1 MRYRPLMLLLPLL
14 SATWLG
20 APLGAPL
27 AAQQRPVP
35 APAARPAP
43 RPPSVATTE
52 RELRVLEEM
61 VAAEARAWAP
71 ALADLDSRRW
81 MVEAELTATTEALV
95 ARAAEVEW
103 QASEMLAWA
112 GEPIGRASVGG
123 LASLRPASGTQED
136 SLYRVAREAL
146 NRGEYQRAA
155 QLFQSY
161 QERFPTA
168 RTAPAALYWRA
179 FALYRAGSDAN
190 LRAALTSLEAQR
202 SRYPATAEDADA
214 ASLRIRINAALAARG
229 DQQAAAAVRAAN
241 AQGASCDREEMDV
254 RAEALNALVRQDEAG
269 AGTILNRVL
278 AQRDECSVT
287 LRRRAVYHLGRRSE
301 SDVSTRLLEVARN
314 DPDRTVRADAIAIL
328 GRVPGD
334 QTIRHLEQLFASNT
348 DERTRA
354 AVFAALRNH
363 DSPESNRLLRRYIGD
378 SSLSDAMRASAIST
392 LMGGGTVIYAPSGT
406 FEATLSGELLR
417 AREVALAEG
426 VERLSVGGRDAV
438 IFRGVTPV
446 APTAPVTP
454 VAPVAPVA
462 PAPRGVSISSGA
474 GTYTIVSNRREPTE
488 EDAAFLRGLYPRE
501 TSRVVKDA
509 IISGLARMGGEAN
522 ERWLMGIARD
532 NNEETRYRSSALSRM
547 RSARFPVADLVN
559 LYDAVSVRSLRSS
572 IISTLGARE
581 EDAATDKL
589 FAIARSGTDPVL
601 RRQAITA
608 LSRKNDPRTTR
619 LLLELIER

>member
-1 MRYRPLMLLLPLL
+1 MRYRHAMLLLL
-14 SATWLG
+14 A
-20 APLGAPL
+20 AAPL

-35 APAARPAP
+35 APPARPAP
-43 RPPSVATTE
+43 RPPSVSAAE
-52 RELRVLEEM
+52 REARVLQEM
-61 VAAEARAWAP
+61 LAADAFAWAP
-71 ALADLDSRRW
+71 ALADIDAQRW
-81 MVEAELTATTEALV
+81 LMEADLTATTGAIA
-95 ARAAEVEW
+95 ARAAEVQW
-103 QASEMLAWA
+103 QASEVLGAQMALESMVWA
-112 GEPIGRASVGG
+112 GDVSAARTTAGG
-123 LASLRPASGTQED
+123 LASLRPARGTQED

-161 QERFPTA
+161 QERYPAA

-179 FALYRAGSDAN
+179 FALYRSGSDVN
-190 LRAALTSLEAQR
+190 LRAALASLETQR

-241 AQGASCDREEMDV
+241 TPGAGCDREEMEV

-278 AQRDECSVT
+278 AQHDECAVT

-301 SDVSTRLLEVARN
+301 SDVSTRLLQVART

-334 QTIRHLEQLFASNT
+334 QTIRHLEQLFTSNT
-348 DERTRA
+348 DERTRS

-378 SSLSDAMRASAIST
+378 TSLSDAMRASAIST
-392 LMGGGTVIYAPSGT
+392 LMGGGSMVYAPSGQ
-406 FEATLSGELLR
+406 FEAALR
-417 AREVALAEG
+417 AQEVAIAEG
-426 VERLSVGGRDAV
+426 VERITVGGRDAV
-438 IFRGVTPV
+438 IYR
-446 APTAPVTP
+446 APTPAAPAAAA
-454 VAPVAPVA
+454 APVAPVVVT
-462 PAPRGVSISSGA
+462 PRGITGGTVAYMSS
-474 GTYTIVSNRREPTE
+474 SSRREPTE
-488 EDAAFLRGLYPRE
+488 EDAAFLRGIYPRE
-501 TSRVVKDA
+501 SSRAVKDA
-509 IISGLARMGGEAN
+509 IIAGLARMGGEAN

-547 RSARFPVADLVN
+547 RSAGFPVADLVN
-559 LYDAVSVRSLRSS
+559 LYDVVSDRSLRAS
-572 IISTLGARE
+572 IINTLGSRE

-589 FAIARSGTDPVL
+589 FAIARSGTDPAL

>member
-1 MRYRPLMLLLPLL
+1 MRYRPLMILLL
-14 SATWLG
+14 A
-20 APLGAPL
+20 AAPL
-27 AAQQRPVP
+27 AAQPRPLP

-43 RPPSVATTE
+43 RPPSAAAVE
-52 RELRVLEEM
+52 REARVLEEM
-61 VAAEARAWAP
+61 LAAEAFAWAP
-71 ALADLDSRRW
+71 ALADLDANHW
-81 MVEAELTATTEALV
+81 MVEAELAATTGAMA
-95 ARAAEVEW
+95 ARAAEAEW
-103 QASEMLAWA
+103 QASEMLRAQLPLEPMVWP
-112 GEPIGRASVGG
+112 GEVSFRSTAGG
-123 LASLRPASGTQED
+123 LASLRPARGTQED

-146 NRGEYQRAA
+146 NRGEYLRAA
-155 QLFQSY
+155 QLFQDY
-161 QERFPTA
+161 QSRFPTA

-179 FALYRAGSDAN
+179 FALYRAGSDVN
-190 LRAALTSLEAQR
+190 LRAALASLESQR
-202 SRYPATAEDADA
+202 TRYPATAEDSDA

-241 AQGASCDREEMDV
+241 IQGTSCDREEMEV

-278 AQRDECSVT
+278 AQHDECSVT

-301 SDVSTRLLEVARN
+301 SDVSTLLLQVART

-334 QTIRHLEQLFASNT
+334 QTIRHLEQLFTSST

-378 SSLSDAMRASAIST
+378 TSLSDAMRASAIST
-392 LMGGGTVIYAPSGT
+392 LMGGGTMIYAPSGQ
-406 FEATLSGELLR
+406 FELALR
-417 AREVALAEG
+417 AQEEAFAHSM
-426 VERLSVGGRDAV
+426 ERISVGGREAV
-438 IFRGVTPV
+438 IYRAPTPVTP
-446 APTAPVTP
+446 ATP
-454 VAPVAPVA
+454 VAPVAPS
-462 PAPRGVSISSGA
+462 PRGAVSIASGGTVAYASVSS
-474 GTYTIVSNRREPTE
+474 RRAPTE

-501 TSRVVKDA
+501 TSRAVKDA
-509 IISGLARMGGEAN
+509 IITGLARMGGEAN
-522 ERWLMGIARD
+522 ERWLMGVARD
-532 NNEETRYRSSALSRM
+532 NNEDTRHRSSALSRM
-547 RSARFPVADLVN
+547 RSAGFPVADLVN
-559 LYDAVSVRSLRSS
+559 LYDVVSDRSLRAS
-572 IISTLGARE
+572 IINTLGSRE

-589 FAIARSGTDPVL
+589 FAIARSGTDPAL

>member
-1 MRYRPLMLLLPLL
+1 MRYRPVILLLL
-14 SATWLG
+14 A
-20 APLGAPL
+20 AAPL

-35 APAARPAP
+35 APPARPAP
-43 RPPSVATTE
+43 RPPSVSTAE
-52 RELRVLEEM
+52 REARVLQEM
-61 VAAEARAWAP
+61 LAAEAFAWAP
-71 ALADLDSRRW
+71 ALADIDARRW
-81 MVEAELTATTEALV
+81 MVEAELTATTEALA
-95 ARAAEVEW
+95 ARAAEVQW
-103 QASEMLAWA
+103 QASEVLGAQMAVESMGWPGEVSA
-112 GEPIGRASVGG
+112 GTTVGG
-123 LASLRPASGTQED
+123 LASLRPAPGTQED

-146 NRGEYQRAA
+146 NRGEYLRAA
-155 QLFQSY
+155 QLFQDY
-161 QERFPTA
+161 QSRYPTA

-179 FALYRAGSDAN
+179 FALYRAGSDVN

-202 SRYPATAEDADA
+202 GRYPAAAEDADA

-241 AQGASCDREEMDV
+241 TQGASCDREEMEV

-278 AQRDECSVT
+278 AQHDECAVT

-301 SDVSTRLLEVARN
+301 SDVSTRLLQVART

-348 DERTRA
+348 DERTRS

-378 SSLSDAMRASAIST
+378 TSLSDAMRASAIST
-392 LMGGGTVIYAPSGT
+392 LMGGGTMIYAPSGQ
-406 FEATLSGELLR
+406 FELALR
-417 AREVALAEG
+417 AQEEALANS
-426 VERLSVGGRDAV
+426 VERTLVGGREAV
-438 IFRGVTPV
+438 IYR
-446 APTAPVTP
+446 APTPVTP
-454 VAPVAPVA
+454 ATPVTPLT
-462 PAPRGVSISSGA
+462 PAPRGIGGVTSGGAVAYASVSS
-474 GTYTIVSNRREPTE
+474 RREPTE
-488 EDAAFLRGLYPRE
+488 EDAAFLRGIYPRE
-501 TSRVVKDA
+501 TSRAVKDA
-509 IISGLARMGGEAN
+509 IITGLARMGGEAN
-522 ERWLMGIARD
+522 ERWLMGVARD

-547 RSARFPVADLVN
+547 RSAAFPVADLAS
-559 LYDAVSVRSLRSS
+559 LYDAVSDRSLRAS
-572 IISTLGARE
+572 IINTLGSRE

-589 FAIARSGTDPVL
+589 FAIARAGTDPAL